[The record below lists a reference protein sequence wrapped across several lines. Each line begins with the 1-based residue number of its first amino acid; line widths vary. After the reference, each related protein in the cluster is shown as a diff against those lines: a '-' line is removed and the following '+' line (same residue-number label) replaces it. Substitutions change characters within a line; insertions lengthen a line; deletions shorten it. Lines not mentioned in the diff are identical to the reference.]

1 MKQYLKKY
9 KLTLACML
17 GILIALL
24 MPMNSFPN
32 EGSGSPLGQVIS
44 SLPHVDKLV
53 HSGLFAL
60 LTLVHFYEN
69 RGSQGKKQV
78 LSLAILFFFGVL
90 TEVLQK
96 ISGYRSFDL
105 LDILADVLGIC
116 LGYAVARFWYRGGE
130 A

>member
-9 KLTLACML
+9 KLTLGCML

-24 MPMNSFPN
+24 MPLNSLPS

-44 SLPHVDKLV
+44 SLPHLDKLV

-60 LTLVHFYEN
+60 LTLVHLFEN
-69 RGSQGKKQV
+69 RGSQGKNQV
-78 LSLAILFFFGVL
+78 FCLVILFFFGVL

-96 ISGYRSFDL
+96 ITGYRSFDL

-116 LGYAVARFWYRGGE
+116 LGYAVTLCLNRGGK